1 MSVFFLIY
9 FVVMGALCGSF
20 YNVVGMRILEKRMF
34 KTKRSICPNC
44 KQQIKPYDLIP
55 IISYLIL
62 HGKCRNCKR
71 DISFIYPLNELATG
85 LLFGYSYYL
94 FGIGWDLGLALLLVS
109 MGAILFVTD
118 MRFLLIPNKVLLF
131 FLPLF
136 IFLRFITPLDPWW
149 DSIIGS
155 VFAFILLFLVILL
168 SRGGMGGGDLKL
180 FVLLGAILGWKGI
193 LLTFIFASISGA
205 IISIFLL
212 YINVIKR
219 NQLIPF
225 GPYILAAALLTY
237 FHGDTFVSWYC
248 HLISTS
254 LYLIK

>member
-9 FVVMGALCGSF
+9 FVVLGALFGSF
-20 YNVVGMRILEKRMF
+20 YNVVGMRILEERMF
-34 KTKRSICPNC
+34 KAERSICPDC

-62 HGKCRNCKR
+62 RGKCRNCKQN
-71 DISFIYPLNELATG
+71 ISLIYPLNELATG

-94 FGIGWDLGLALLLVS
+94 FDIGWDLGLALLLVS
-109 MGAILFVTD
+109 IGAILFVTD
-118 MRFLLIPNKVLLF
+118 IRFLLIPNKVLLF

-136 IFLRFITPLDPWW
+136 IVLRFITPLDPWW

-180 FVLLGAILGWKGI
+180 FVLLGYILGWKGI
-193 LLTFIFASISGA
+193 LLTFAFASILGA

-219 NQLIPF
+219 NQFIPF
-225 GPYILAAALLTY
+225 GPYILAAALFSY
-237 FHGDTFVSWYC
+237 FHGDTFMCWYSQ
-248 HLISTS
+248 LIFTS
-254 LYLIK
+254 VCE